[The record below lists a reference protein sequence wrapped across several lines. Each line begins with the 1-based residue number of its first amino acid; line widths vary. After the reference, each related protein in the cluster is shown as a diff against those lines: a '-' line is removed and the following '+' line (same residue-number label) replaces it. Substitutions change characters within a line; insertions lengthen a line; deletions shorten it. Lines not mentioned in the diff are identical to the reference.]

1 MRYIANPAI
10 LWGKGISKMDFKKT
24 QGCFMDE
31 NLMKSKKVIVWGR
44 DDLLNWIIKYF
55 LTNRKDWEVVSLSNE
70 LGIDFLIQEVENINP
85 DVVVVFQNKCVNSLR
100 LLMQLIYARP
110 SLTMITVNPENN
122 AMEVYSK
129 KQISVTEVSDL
140 ISIVESEPYLVH

>member
-1 MRYIANPAI
+1 
-10 LWGKGISKMDFKKT
+10 MDLKNT

-31 NLMKSKKVIVWGR
+31 NLLKSKKVIVWGR

>member
-31 NLMKSKKVIVWGR
+31 NLMKSKKVIIWGR

-55 LTNRKDWEVVSLSNE
+55 LTNGKDWEVVGLSNE

-85 DVVVVFQNKCVNSLR
+85 DVVFVFQNKCVNSTR
-100 LLMQLIYARP
+100 LLMQLLYARP
-110 SLTMITVNPENN
+110 TLTMITINLENN
-122 AMEVYSK
+122 AMEVYTK
-129 KQISVTEVSDL
+129 KQISVTQVSDL